1 MLVDGFRETE
11 AWAAGDSAPADR
23 TLSDSGEAHGR
34 RVNGFS
40 AGNVVAL
47 KGDEWRESLP
57 RPDGNGILAAVVRK
71 RMPQERRRHPAGRP
85 SQTWLRA
92 ICVCLLPITFLFL
105 GYEIVERAWLRNVD
119 PELLHL
125 LRIMR
130 WLCVAVISAALATM
144 LLLRWLHD
152 SSLYEAAL
160 PASTKGWRR
169 RLQHVRV
176 RTKIVVPMVIL
187 AVVPAIFVGLFT
199 ISSVRTA
206 LRTTAIQ
213 RLEFDAASRVR
224 TISEFLEDV
233 RGNLRFVSE
242 LTAVQDLAGAMA
254 SITAE
259 RRNDLRRVAERELAI
274 FAQGKRAYYQVR
286 YLDETGSEVIR
297 LNIDQGQVE
306 IVQPER
312 LQDKGDRYYVR
323 EALALEPGQIY
334 VSPMDLN
341 VEHGQVELPYR
352 GVVRYAVR
360 VRGSDGR
367 GCGLVVIN
375 LYADY
380 VLSLL
385 APLPAATEAW
395 LVDQDGTYLGYVGE
409 SEVRRKLFRLGQ
421 GRRLSQDFSSKEAS
435 AILENRRAHS
445 ILDTSGAFVAFA
457 RIEPGGGTEGPW
469 RLLVAYPRA
478 PIDAPIRHL
487 TAFLSIVLTFAV
499 LAAGVLG
506 VLTGSY
512 LARPIMRLRRATR
525 EIAAG
530 DLSRHVDITTGDEL
544 EGLASDFNAMTK
556 RLLEARARVSAW
568 NEKLE
573 REVARQTDD
582 LHQLQSALARA
593 DKMASIGQMTAGVMH
608 EVGNPLAAIKTKI
621 QVTEEDGTLCSNC
634 QSLCCEILLE
644 VDRLTTFLRSFSR
657 LGKAREPCMELVFM
671 AGVVQGVTTLVTPEL
686 RRRGISLRV
695 ASSGDTPTIRGD
707 AEQLRHLLMNLILNA
722 MEASSHGDEVLVDV
736 RGLPSGVEESAAA
749 GGVRIEVIDRGSG
762 IPPEIVDRIWDPF
775 FTTRSEGTGLGLS
788 ICRQIVEDHQG
799 TIQVRSD
806 ADDGTV
812 VTLTFPACEDEGTGE
827 TDPRKRTRLDE
838 SVVDRS

>member
-1 MLVDGFRETE
+1 MPELRRSTGF
-11 AWAAGDSAPADR
+11 AG
-23 TLSDSGEAHGR
+23 
-34 RVNGFS
+34 
-40 AGNVVAL
+40 
-47 KGDEWRESLP
+47 LP
-57 RPDGNGILAAVVRK
+57 
-71 RMPQERRRHPAGRP
+71 
-85 SQTWLRA
+85 WLRSLG
-92 ICVCLLPITFLFL
+92 VCLLPITVLFL
-105 GYEIVERAWLRNVD
+105 GYEIVERAWLRSVD

-130 WLCVAVISAALATM
+130 WLCAAVISAALATV

-152 SSLYEAAL
+152 SSLDEPAL
-160 PASTKGWRR
+160 PVSTKGWRR

-187 AVVPAIFVGLFT
+187 AVVPTIFVGLFT

-206 LRTTAIQ
+206 LRTTALQ

-224 TISEFLEDV
+224 AISEFLEGV
-233 RGNLRFVSE
+233 RGDLRFVSE
-242 LTAVQDLAGAMA
+242 LAPVRDLAACLRLTVSRATPGASLTTGVRGA
-254 SITAE
+254 CRAE
-259 RRNDLRRVAERELAI
+259 QLNDLRRVAERELAI

-286 YLDETGSEVIR
+286 YLDDTGREVIR
-297 LNIDQGQVE
+297 LNIDKGQVE
-306 IVQPER
+306 IVPPER
-312 LQDKGDRYYVR
+312 LQDKSDRYYVT
-323 EALALEPGQIY
+323 EAVTLEPRQIY
-334 VSPMDLN
+334 VSLMDLN
-341 VEHGQVELPYR
+341 VEHGQVELPHR

-385 APLPAATEAW
+385 APLPLATEAW
-395 LVDQDGTYLGYVGE
+395 LVDNDGTYLGYAGE
-409 SEVRRKLFRLGQ
+409 SEARRKLFRLGQ
-421 GRRLSQDFSSKEAS
+421 GRRLSQDFSPEEAS
-435 AILENRRAHS
+435 AILEHRPAHS
-445 ILDTSGAFVAFA
+445 ILETSGAFVSSTP
-457 RIEPGGGTEGPW
+457 IEPGGGAEGRW
-469 RLLVAYPRA
+469 TLLVAYPRA
-478 PIDAPIRHL
+478 PIDTPIRHL
-487 TAFLSIVLTFAV
+487 TAFLSIVLVVAV

-530 DLSRHVDITTGDEL
+530 DLSRHVDVTTGDEL
-544 EGLASDFNAMTK
+544 EGLASDFNTMTK

-582 LHQLQSALARA
+582 LHQLQTALARA

-621 QVTEEDGTLCSNC
+621 QVAEEDSTLCSNC

-644 VDRLTTFLRSFSR
+644 VDRLTMFLRSFSR
-657 LGKAREPCMELVFM
+657 LGKGREPCMEVVSL
-671 AGVVQGVTTLVTPEL
+671 AEVVQGVTTLVTPEL

-695 ASSGDTPTIRGD
+695 ASSGETPTIRGD
-707 AEQLRHLLMNLILNA
+707 ADQLRHLLMNLILNA
-722 MEASSHGDEVLVDV
+722 MEASSHGDEVLVKVCAGARTLSRTRALSGD
-736 RGLPSGVEESAAA
+736 REGILGPAAGVEERAAA

-788 ICRQIVEDHQG
+788 ICQKIVEDHRG

-806 ADDGTV
+806 AGDGTV
-812 VTLTFPACEDEGTGE
+812 FTLTFPAWQVEGAGE
-827 TDPRKRTRLDE
+827 TDPSKQTRLDR

>member
-1 MLVDGFRETE
+1 
-11 AWAAGDSAPADR
+11 
-23 TLSDSGEAHGR
+23 
-34 RVNGFS
+34 
-40 AGNVVAL
+40 
-47 KGDEWRESLP
+47 
-57 RPDGNGILAAVVRK
+57 
-71 RMPQERRRHPAGRP
+71 MPQERQPHPAGRP
-85 SQTWLRA
+85 SLTWLRA
-92 ICVCLLPITFLFL
+92 FGVCLLPIIALFL
-105 GYEIVERAWLRNVD
+105 GYEIAERAWLRSVD

-130 WLCVAVISAALATM
+130 WPCVAVISTALAAV
-144 LLLRWLHD
+144 LLLRWSHESPLD
-152 SSLYEAAL
+152 EPAL
-160 PASTKGWRR
+160 PVSTKGWRR

-224 TISEFLEDV
+224 AISEFLEGV
-233 RGNLRFVSE
+233 RRDLRFISE
-242 LTAVQDLAGAMA
+242 LTPVRDLTGAMG
-254 SITAE
+254 SFTAE
-259 RRNDLRRVAERELAI
+259 QVDDSRRVAERELAI

-286 YLDETGSEVIR
+286 YLDDTGDEVIR
-297 LNIDQGQVE
+297 LNIDKGQVE
-306 IVQPER
+306 IVSPER
-312 LQDKGDRYYVR
+312 LQDKGNRYYVR

-341 VEHGQVELPYR
+341 VEQGQVELPYR
-352 GVVRYAVR
+352 GVVRYAAR

-385 APLPAATEAW
+385 APLPVGAEAW

-409 SEVRRKLFRLGQ
+409 SEARRKLFRLGQ
-421 GRRLSQDFSSKEAS
+421 GRRLSQDFSPDEAS
-435 AILENRRAHS
+435 AILGHRRAHS
-445 ILDTSGAFVAFA
+445 ILDTSGAFVSSI
-457 RIEPGGGTEGPW
+457 RIEPGDGTEGRW
-469 RLLVAYPRA
+469 TLLVAYPRA

-487 TAFLSIVLTFAV
+487 TVFLSIVLTFAV

-530 DLSRHVDITTGDEL
+530 DLSRRVDVTTGDEL

-573 REVARQTDD
+573 QEVARQTDD
-582 LHQLQSALARA
+582 LHQLQTALARA

-621 QVTEEDGTLCSNC
+621 QVAEEDGDLCSNC
-634 QSLCCEILLE
+634 QSLCSEVLME
-644 VDRLTTFLRSFSR
+644 VDRLTMFLRSFSR
-657 LGKAREPCMELVFM
+657 LGKGREPCMEMVSV
-671 AGVVQGVTTLVTPEL
+671 AEVVQGVTTLVTPEL

-695 ASSGDTPTIRGD
+695 APRAETPTIRGD
-707 AEQLRHLLMNLILNA
+707 VEQLRHLLMNLILNA

-736 RGLPSGVEESAAA
+736 RALPSNVEEQAPA

-788 ICRQIVEDHQG
+788 ICRRIVEDHRG

-806 ADDGTV
+806 PANGTV
-812 VTLTFPACEDEGTGE
+812 VTLTFPAYEDEGTGE
-827 TDPRKRTRLDE
+827 TDPRKRTRSDK